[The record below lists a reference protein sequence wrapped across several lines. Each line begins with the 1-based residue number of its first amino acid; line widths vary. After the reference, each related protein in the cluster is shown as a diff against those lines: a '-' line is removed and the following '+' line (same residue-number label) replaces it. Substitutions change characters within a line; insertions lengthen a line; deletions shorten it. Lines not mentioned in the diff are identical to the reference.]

1 MDRLRK
7 AAMAGIAAFPVHTG
21 KHGQGFYWLARE
33 KPPGVASVQDADARL
48 LKDGRRNRKTPM
60 PTGDVEFRSDGDSS
74 VVRGIGRFGWDAV
87 RLPLLAFLTLV
98 EPVARFALTALALVG
113 ILVAVFLEYSDA
125 APRFPFW
132 LVLGMSLGCGS
143 LVVVLN
149 AVMRRLAR

>member
-1 MDRLRK
+1 MICGSGCLGLSCHSSASMDRLRK

-87 RLPLLAFLTLV
+87 RLPLLA
-98 EPVARFALTALALVG
+98 
-113 ILVAVFLEYSDA
+113 LE
-125 APRFPFW
+125 RR
-132 LVLGMSLGCGS
+132 VKRVRGS
-143 LVVVLN
+143 WVQVP
-149 AVMRRLAR
+149 ADMKDDDEEKS